1 MPLALLA
8 LLALLERRVL
18 MARRGRR
25 GLRELMARMVLMG
38 PRGRKA
44 LLGLLVRLVLRALL
58 GLRVRRG
65 QRVRMALRALRARKG
80 LLVSMV
86 CRSRRRMLRR
96 RLRRLARCGGIRRL
110 VAPTSITRMGTVASG
125 WSSVLLGR
133 LLV

>member
-1 MPLALLA
+1 MLRVP
-8 LLALLERRVL
+8 LALLERRVL
-18 MARRGRR
+18 LARRGRR

-44 LLGLLVRLVLRALL
+44 LLGLLARLVLRALL

-65 QRVRMALRALRARKG
+65 LMALRALRARKG
-80 LLVSMV
+80 LLVWMV

-96 RLRRLARCGGIRRL
+96 RLRRLGRCGGIRRL
-110 VAPTSITRMGTVASG
+110 VARISITRMGTVASG
-125 WSSVLLGR
+125 WSLVLLGR